1 MVLRGVTPL
10 PCSQAV
16 RGGLFHWSPRLRV
29 AGYLVIHTQPGI
41 QVNLNSGHLPIQT
54 KSINAAVTER
64 KKTGVTSMDIAITK
78 SKRKPWE
85 SCKRSQTGMCGL
97 HFKGQMFMCEAIRES
112 NTSQSITGEGKAK
125 SETLGSEVCAWV
137 WVHPYPWEK
146 NILFWI

>member
-1 MVLRGVTPL
+1 MRSGAGGSKPGEGRVVLRGVTPL

-16 RGGLFHWSPRLRV
+16 GGGLFHRSPRLRV

-78 SKRKPWE
+78 GKHVNHGRAANVPKLECVDCISKVKC
-85 SCKRSQTGMCGL
+85 SCVRLLERVTQ
-97 HFKGQMFMCEAIRES
+97 AR
-112 NTSQSITGEGKAK
+112 A
-125 SETLGSEVCAWV
+125 
-137 WVHPYPWEK
+137 
-146 NILFWI
+146 